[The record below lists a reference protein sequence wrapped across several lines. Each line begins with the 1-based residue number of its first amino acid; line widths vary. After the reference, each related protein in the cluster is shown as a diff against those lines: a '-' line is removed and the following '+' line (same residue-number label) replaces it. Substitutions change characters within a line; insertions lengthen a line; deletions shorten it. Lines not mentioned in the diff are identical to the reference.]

1 MSEYTDKELFARIVD
16 GDQSAFTAVYEKYTG
31 PLYFY
36 ALKLL
41 KSEMLAEEL
50 VQEIFMHLWA
60 KRQTLGTV
68 ENPGGFLNRMT
79 LHKAI
84 DWIRRH
90 QLDLKVHYYI
100 TRSANTAANTT
111 EEEIDFKTI
120 ERLIDAAVHHLSPQ
134 RSAVY
139 KLKYEQ
145 KLNYDEISN
154 ELKISKHTVRNHLSK
169 AFEAIRHYL
178 VENGGI

>member
-1 MSEYTDKELFARIVD
+1 MREYSDKELFARIAES
-16 GDQSAFTAVYEKYTG
+16 DQSAFTAVYEKYTG

-41 KSEMLAEEL
+41 KSELLAEEL
-50 VQEIFMHLWA
+50 IQEIFIQLWI
-60 KRQTLGTV
+60 KRQSLGAI

-90 QLDLKVHYYI
+90 QLDLKVQYYV
-100 TRSANTAANTT
+100 TSPANQASNTT
-111 EEEIDFKTI
+111 EEEIDFKAV
-120 ERLIDAAVHHLSPQ
+120 ERLIDTAIQHLSPQ

-145 KLNYDEISN
+145 KLSYEEISN

-169 AFEAIRHYL
+169 ALEAIRLYL
-178 VENGGI
+178 AEKGGI

>member
-1 MSEYTDKELFARIVD
+1 MREYTDKELFARIVD
-16 GDQSAFTAVYEKYTG
+16 GDQSAFTAIYEKYTG
-31 PLYFY
+31 PLFFY

-41 KSEMLAEEL
+41 KSEILAEEL
-50 VQEIFMHLWA
+50 IQEIFMHLWA
-60 KRQTLGTV
+60 KRQSLGAI

-84 DWIRRH
+84 DWIRHH
-90 QLDLKVHYYI
+90 QLDLKVQYYI
-100 TRSANTAANTT
+100 STSTNAAANTT

-120 ERLIDAAVHHLSPQ
+120 ERLIDTAVQHLSPQ

-145 KLNYDEISN
+145 KLSYEEISN

-169 AFEAIRHYL
+169 AFEAIRLYL
-178 VENGGI
+178 VENGI